1 MKIWKRTAFA
11 GILGAMLLSGCAMNV
26 STIEPDMR
34 AFTLENKPSAT
45 ATVFIREVKDK
56 RVFAE
61 NGRAYM
67 PTWSNDG
74 THEEAR
80 AVGRKRNSF
89 GMAEGGL
96 VLPEGM
102 PATEVVKKALSQAL
116 IDDGYKV
123 VQNPS
128 EVTDQTRVLD
138 VDMDQFWC
146 WVQMGFWALA
156 LNGDI
161 SAQVRPEGEEPVT
174 VQSHVMRRSIAA
186 TDGGWLNVLNDAIHE
201 FYLNAKDKF
210 RDSFKK

>member
-11 GILGAMLLSGCAMNV
+11 GIFGAMLLSGCAMNV
-26 STIEPDMR
+26 STIEPDLR

-89 GMAEGGL
+89 GRAEGGL

-102 PATEVVKKALSQAL
+102 PATEVFKKALAQAL
-116 IDDGYKV
+116 VDDGYKV
-123 VQNPS
+123 VKDPS

-138 VDMDQFWC
+138 VNMDQFWC
-146 WVQMGFWALA
+146 WAQLGTWTFSLH
-156 LNGDI
+156 GDVV
-161 SAQVRPEGEEPVT
+161 AKVRSGEEEPLT
-174 VQSHVMRRSIAA
+174 VQSHAVRRTIAA
-186 TDGGWLNVLNDAIHE
+186 TDGGWLNVLNDAI
-201 FYLNAKDKF
+201 
-210 RDSFKK
+210 